1 MHEHVVV
8 SRLMAGSHVPSLS
21 ALGSHLTHPLHVWE
35 LLVTTAVYSPEHWHD
50 CRLAAE
56 ELESGQGQHRL
67 TRSSGPNVPAAH
79 RVQAAA
85 EIMPDPVCAVPLA
98 QETHADSAVALKV
111 ERYLPAPHWAH
122 AEAAA

>member
-1 MHEHVVV
+1 
-8 SRLMAGSHVPSLS
+8 
-21 ALGSHLTHPLHVWE
+21 LTHPLHVWE
-35 LLVTTAVYSPEHWHD
+35 LLVTTVVYSPEHWHD

-79 RVQAAA
+79 SVQAAA

-98 QETHADSAVALKV
+98 QETHADSAVALV
-111 ERYLPAPHWAH
+111 PAWYLPGEHCTH
-122 AEAAA
+122 ADDAWSGW